1 MNDKQVQI
9 QKQIKELIL
18 KKLAHLRSMVGSM
31 LLPEEIQK
39 KASLIAEIL
48 KIEIL
53 IKNNGF

>member
-53 IKNNGF
+53 IKTG